1 MPLIRCDYSKEHF
14 SDEHLTK
21 LNKAIFD
28 ASAELCKY
36 NNEDAKNKISI
47 FNTPFG
53 PIDHSTAS
61 AEIEV
66 RAKKTEFDVP
76 NTSPSEIRA
85 AWLRRYE
92 SALIPLAQEIG
103 LTAPIIFTVTLED
116 WEVIVVSA
124 NGSVPN

>member
-1 MPLIRCDYSKEHF
+1 MPLIRCDYSTEHF
-14 SDEHLTK
+14 NDESLRK
-21 LNKAIFD
+21 LNRAIFNT
-28 ASAELCKY
+28 SAELCKLSG
-36 NNEDAKNKISI
+36 EDADNKISI

-53 PIDHSTAS
+53 PVDHSTAS

-76 NTSPSEIRA
+76 GKSPSDVRA
-85 AWLRRYE
+85 EWLRRYE
-92 SALIPLAQEIG
+92 SVLVPLAQNIG

-116 WEVIVVSA
+116 WEVVVITG